1 MSGAGPGGRSGR
13 LPIILVG
20 GFLGSGKTTL
30 LKHRYLSASE
40 PPTAAVI
47 NEFGSVGIDHLVVG
61 EAAARTAA
69 ISGGCACCER
79 LPALV
84 ATLRG
89 LVEDRDRGAAEFD
102 RVVIE
107 ASGLADPAPIVAT
120 VADDAVLRHRVAVQS
135 VVVTVDAVNGL
146 SDLDAQPEA
155 ANQVAVADELIITKA
170 DLVDPARLESLA
182 SALRLL
188 SPGADASVATDG
200 EVEPT
205 PRWPATGGARPA
217 RGTEAHEHRESIS
230 AVSVRAESPLDW
242 VAFSVWL
249 SMLLHARGDDILR
262 VKGVA
267 SIAGSGPV
275 ALNGVQRVLHPPEHL
290 DGDATGGSRTDLVFV
305 TRDVEPGL
313 IERSMAAFQ
322 RIDGSTASTRVA

>member
-1 MSGAGPGGRSGR
+1 MSGSGPGRRRGRI
-13 LPIILVG
+13 PVVLVG

-30 LKHRYLSASE
+30 LKRRYLSGSE

-47 NEFGSVGIDHLVVG
+47 NEFGTVGIDHLVVDD
-61 EAAARTAA
+61 AAARTAA

-84 ATLRG
+84 ETLRE

-107 ASGLADPAPIVAT
+107 ASGLADPAPIVAA
-120 VADDAVLRHRVAVQS
+120 VADDPMLRHRVAVEG
-135 VVVTVDAVNGL
+135 VVVAVDAVNGL

-155 ANQVAVADELIITKA
+155 RKQVAVADELVITKV
-170 DLVDPARLESLA
+170 DLVDTAQLESLA
-182 SALRLL
+182 SGLRQL
-188 SPGADASVATDG
+188 SPAAPASVAVNG

-205 PRWPATGGARPA
+205 PRWPATAEARPA
-217 RGTEAHEHRESIS
+217 RESEPHEHRESVS
-230 AVSVRAESPLDW
+230 AVSVRAETPLDW

-249 SMLLHARGDDILR
+249 SMLLHARGDDVLR

-267 SIAGSGPV
+267 NIAGSGPV
-275 ALNGVQRVLHPPEHL
+275 ALNGVQRVLHPPEHP
-290 DGDATGGSRTDLVFV
+290 DGDARDASHTDLIFI

-313 IERSMAAFQ
+313 IERSMEAFQ
-322 RIDGSTASTRVA
+322 RIGA